1 MSAKRTTT
9 HGLPAI
15 WQMVRLSV
23 AEAGYVLDLN
33 VYERLRSLFVES
45 YASGDGSQLAAITR
59 EFLQDEYL
67 LVVDAAGQPVLPEQS
82 IVADFEVMLQA
93 HPSFSRWFQMDTVA
107 EGPGSPQPVLLVARW
122 LCHLSGLRHVT
133 VELFLDLP
141 DRPGA
146 TLVQIRGL
154 AKNESPG
161 DFDLPCAG
169 HISGVDGIAASM
181 AKELEEE
188 LGLRIDDLADF
199 REVRRFDAPSGSDPR
214 PRNHEFRVLYQACLK
229 PDRLAR
235 IRLRED
241 EVAGLALI
249 SLPEL
254 RRLVELYPER
264 VASGL
269 KEAIS
274 MYEE

>member
-33 VYERLRSLFVES
+33 VYERLRSLFIQT

-93 HPSFSRWFQMDTVA
+93 HPSFSVWFQMDTVA
-107 EGPGSPQPVLLVARW
+107 EGPGSSKPVLLVARW

-154 AKNESPG
+154 AKSESPG

-169 HISGVDGIAASM
+169 HIIPTQWLIAFDQPRPGVDHAGV
-181 AKELEEE
+181 EL
-188 LGLRIDDLADF
+188 
-199 REVRRFDAPSGSDPR
+199 
-214 PRNHEFRVLYQACLK
+214 HQA
-229 PDRLAR
+229 RAG
-235 IRLRED
+235 
-241 EVAGLALI
+241 VQAGLGVGGIHHPTAGNDRQAAAQRCTTFAHHRQADLTQ
-249 SLPEL
+249 
-254 RRLVELYPER
+254 RRADSPPVSPACGER
-264 VASGL
+264 SGGR
-269 KEAIS
+269 AWWCC
-274 MYEE
+274 